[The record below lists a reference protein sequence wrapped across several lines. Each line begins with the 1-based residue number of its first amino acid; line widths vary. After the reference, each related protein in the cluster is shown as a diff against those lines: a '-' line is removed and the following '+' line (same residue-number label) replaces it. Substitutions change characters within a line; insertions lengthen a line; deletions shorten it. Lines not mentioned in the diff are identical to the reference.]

1 MIITIDG
8 PAGSGKTTTAKLLK
22 DELNKEYKDKNFI
35 VLDTG
40 AIFRSFTIYL
50 KDNFKYIDL
59 LPEEILNHE
68 EERKELINVLD
79 NIDFK
84 IDIDKYFL
92 FGKDITKDIRDMK
105 NMKYLSNVSASKD
118 VRLKILEI
126 ERKYVADKNIVVE
139 GRDTGSVVFPNAEFK
154 FYLDADKKERAYRR
168 FLQNTNLNIPFEKAI
183 LDKKYI
189 EILESIEKRDKID
202 SNRKEA
208 PLIIPKEAVI
218 IENTELSKEETVFK
232 ILEYID
238 IK

>member
-22 DELNKEYKDKNFI
+22 DELNEKYPNENFV

-59 LPEEILNHE
+59 LPEEILDYE
-68 EERKELINVLD
+68 EERKELINALD

-126 ERKYVADKNIVVE
+126 ERKYVEDKNIVVE

-168 FLQNTNLNIPFEKAI
+168 FLQNTNLNIPFKKAL
-183 LDKKYI
+183 LDEKYI

-208 PLIIPKEAVI
+208 PLQIPKESVI
-218 IENTELSKEETVFK
+218 IENTELSKEETVLK